1 MTFSGGLGSESSDM
15 LLTDGS
21 EKSVRV
27 DDALIL
33 GAGQKGRF
41 CDIIYV
47 TLGKEGEILQGG
59 KGLV

>member
-1 MTFSGGLGSESSDM
+1 M